1 MAELPTH
8 PDERPG
14 AGVDPVRSGSRW
26 KTVSWVA
33 LAAVVVVA
41 AVVLHLTGVLGAGAH
56 A

>member
-1 MAELPTH
+1 MSELPTH
-8 PDERPG
+8 PHERPG
-14 AGVDPVRSGSRW
+14 ARVDPVRSGSRW

-33 LAAVVVVA
+33 LAVVVVVT

>member
-8 PDERPG
+8 PDERPAARVG
-14 AGVDPVRSGSRW
+14 PVRSGSRW
-26 KTVSWVA
+26 RTVSWVT
-33 LAAVVVVA
+33 LAVVVVLA